1 MTLGAEA
8 LEQRG
13 ICMFRSA
20 AKRWVREQLE
30 GWLEKRREARPGSAH
45 PSASTEGLEMSGQR
59 PSEQVNS
66 PSEPE
71 TASKPAYV
79 LPPTG
84 SALSHE
90 ALERLLSAHDSV
102 VLHHFAT
109 WCDPC
114 EEEMPLVRQLEQQ
127 LPAKTLLLLLSWDR
141 FDGQGDPAQTS
152 AEVLRFVARFGL
164 RAPAYV
170 YTGTHELLVGALEL
184 GSSRIPQTQLR
195 GPEGVVHED
204 ISRPLRPDDLPHML
218 ALMT

>member
-1 MTLGAEA
+1 
-8 LEQRG
+8 
-13 ICMFRSA
+13 MFRSA

-30 GWLEKRREARPGSAH
+30 GWLEKRREARVGSSMEDLEAKAAGDASSQQVY
-45 PSASTEGLEMSGQR
+45 PPAKPENASTRARL
-59 PSEQVNS
+59 
-66 PSEPE
+66 
-71 TASKPAYV
+71 
-79 LPPTG
+79 LPPSG

-90 ALERLLSAHDSV
+90 ALEVLLSAHDSV

-127 LPAKTLLLLLSWDR
+127 LPDKTLLILLSWDR

-164 RAPAYV
+164 CAPAYV

-195 GPEGVVHED
+195 GPEGVVQED
-204 ISRPLRPDDLPHML
+204 ISRPLRPDDLSHVL
-218 ALMT
+218 ALLT